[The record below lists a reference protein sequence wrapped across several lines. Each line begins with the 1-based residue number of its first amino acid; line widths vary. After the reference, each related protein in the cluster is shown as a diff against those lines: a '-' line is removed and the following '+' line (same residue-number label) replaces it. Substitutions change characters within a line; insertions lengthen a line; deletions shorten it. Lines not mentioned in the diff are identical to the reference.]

1 MNALPAFLSRSLYPL
16 LSGGSLVL
24 ILMTGCAAPLREQPE
39 ATPTPDTASATP
51 DLTYEDITLT
61 ESLPDGSKLWQL
73 TASTATYEQNQTS
86 ASLTNVKGEFYDEQD
101 RSIRVEAEKGS
112 IFPQDQR
119 LELEGE
125 VQVVASHYQ
134 LQLQTDR
141 IEWLPQLNQM
151 TAIGQVQITQIDTAE
166 LQSQPPTESQL
177 PTESQPPTSSQLDT
191 SPAQTQAPSTS
202 EAPVNS
208 EDPANPPADPQPLTL
223 MGLQINSDRAMLDF
237 TTNQLELSNNDP
249 TQPIEASAVEPPLQV
264 KALSLIW
271 KIEAEQVIGQDQ
283 VEVFHQREQIRLTG
297 DQLTA
302 QLTEDRLTLSGNAYA
317 RAEETDLE
325 LWSDQMGWT
334 IGSPTIEAA
343 GNVRYQQPNQSLIVT
358 GSTATLDWQ
367 SSQVAV
373 SGGDTVTQFTLP

>member
-1 MNALPAFLSRSLYPL
+1 MNALPAFFSRSLYPL

-61 ESLPDGSKLWQL
+61 ESLPDGSNLWQL
-73 TASTATYEQNQTS
+73 TASTATYNQNQTS
-86 ASLTNVKGEFYDEQD
+86 ASLINVEGEFYDEQD
-101 RSIRVEAEKGS
+101 RSIQVKAEKGS
-112 IFPQDQR
+112 IFPQEQR

-134 LQLQTDR
+134 LQLQTDQ

-151 TAIGQVQITQIDTAE
+151 TAIGHVQISQIDTAE
-166 LQSQPPTESQL
+166 IQSQSSTDSPLDSSPT
-177 PTESQPPTSSQLDT
+177 QPQDPSS
-191 SPAQTQAPSTS
+191 P
-202 EAPVNS
+202 EAPTDS
-208 EDPANPPADPQPLTL
+208 ADPANPQPLTL
-223 MGLQINSDRAMLDF
+223 MGLEINSDRAMLDF

-271 KIEAEQVIGQDQ
+271 NIEAEQVIGQDQ

-334 IGSPTIEAA
+334 IGSPTIEAD